1 MICYLKSFFRFS
13 SLSHFVRTF
22 FLTLFVFLCVV
33 AVVVLFSHFHFWHF
47 FLRFLQVGSL
57 TLSVFFSVVSY
68 FLLTFVRYFSV
79 YFFLSFIV
87 HSVCVF
93 VSSCIVPVR
102 CFLFSCV
109 SECICVRGSRLLFT
123 RLDFASAWIK
133 SHKFFI
139 WKSECDIRCSH
150 DRVLMWYFPG
160 GKKEEVANNTIWWT
174 NMKWSELPAFFC
186 YQKNWPDFD

>member
-47 FLRFLQVGSL
+47 FPRLLQVGSL
-57 TLSVFFSVVSY
+57 TLSIFFSVVSY

-102 CFLFSCV
+102 FFCFFTFLCKRVYLCV
-109 SECICVRGSRLLFT
+109 CGSRLLFT

-150 DRVLMWYFPG
+150 DHVLMWYFPG
-160 GKKEEVANNTIWWT
+160 SKMGKKRRGRQQHHMMDEHEMVRIA
-174 NMKWSELPAFFC
+174 
-186 YQKNWPDFD
+186 